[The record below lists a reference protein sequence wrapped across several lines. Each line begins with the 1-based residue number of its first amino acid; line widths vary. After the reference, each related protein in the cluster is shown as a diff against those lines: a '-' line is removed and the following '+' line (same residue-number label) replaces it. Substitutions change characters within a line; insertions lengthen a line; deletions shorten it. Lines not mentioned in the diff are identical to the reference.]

1 MRAPSCDL
9 PAARRPTGAIALQ
22 LPPSLPAAAFLAG
35 NRLAGPMGCAIGT
48 QASKPCRRLSI
59 KVSPL
64 APCHPAAHPIFI
76 LAALGI
82 ITERDDVY
90 LHPHTRTVNH
100 QTPRVRRR
108 EGHHDLP
115 QQGRRGHLQ
124 APLLQPEPPALAP
137 SHTTRQDLNGI
148 ANLREFVAGGQDVNG
163 GDASAV
169 GANGD
174 RGGPDVWHHEPWPV
188 AAALDARRRPWLFS
202 RLKAAVGGEDQ
213 PRLRGSSSG
222 RLERLWSWTTWTL
235 SVLFSAYLL
244 SSLPP
249 FLSSHHGSPTAHV
262 VAADAAAASP
272 PARLRKRST
281 CATGGV
287 DPAKYNLPL
296 HAGAIAIILFVST
309 LGCAF
314 PIMATK
320 FPGLRIPRRFFFA
333 IRHFGTGVLIAT
345 AFVHLLPT
353 AFQSLGNDCLSSFWT
368 EGYQPMPGAIALAAI
383 FLITVIEMIFHPS
396 RHVPPPQIVSGGRAG
411 GQGQEAKGGHL
422 CSNTA
427 LMPFRDMGPLRGRS
441 SSIGQGLSQLD
452 QIHQLAERDDA
463 AQVSKQED
471 NTAIQDSG
479 AESLS
484 EVQLSPEMKLR
495 KERLQCVLLEMGILF
510 HSVFIGMALSVS
522 VGTDFIVLLIAIIFH
537 QTFEGL
543 ALGSRI
549 ATVDWGTRTWEPWFM
564 ALLYGCTTPLGQAL
578 GVATHTLYSP
588 DSEVGL
594 IVVGVMN
601 AISAGL
607 LTFASLVELL
617 SEDF

>member
-1 MRAPSCDL
+1 MICLNKADE
-9 PAARRPTGAIALQ
+9 
-22 LPPSLPAAAFLAG
+22 
-35 NRLAGPMGCAIGT
+35 GT
-48 QASKPCRRLSI
+48 FKHLSFNQ
-59 KVSPL
+59 S
-64 APCHPAAHPIFI
+64 
-76 LAALGI
+76 
-82 ITERDDVY
+82 
-90 LHPHTRTVNH
+90 
-100 QTPRVRRR
+100 
-108 EGHHDLP
+108 
-115 QQGRRGHLQ
+115 
-124 APLLQPEPPALAP
+124 PPALAP

-617 SEDF
+617 SEDFLSDESWRYLRGKQRVGACVLVFAGAFLMSLVGAWA

>member
-1 MRAPSCDL
+1 MICLNKADE
-9 PAARRPTGAIALQ
+9 
-22 LPPSLPAAAFLAG
+22 
-35 NRLAGPMGCAIGT
+35 GT
-48 QASKPCRRLSI
+48 FRHLSFNQ
-59 KVSPL
+59 S
-64 APCHPAAHPIFI
+64 
-76 LAALGI
+76 
-82 ITERDDVY
+82 
-90 LHPHTRTVNH
+90 
-100 QTPRVRRR
+100 
-108 EGHHDLP
+108 
-115 QQGRRGHLQ
+115 
-124 APLLQPEPPALAP
+124 PPALAP
-137 SHTTRQDLNGI
+137 GHTTRQDLNGI
-148 ANLREFVAGGQDVNG
+148 ANLREFVAAGQDADG
-163 GDASAV
+163 GGSSASSM
-169 GANGD
+169 GATGD

-188 AAALDARRRPWLFS
+188 ATALDARRRPWLFS

-213 PRLRGSSSG
+213 PRLQVLSSG
-222 RLERLWSWTTWTL
+222 RLERLWSWIAWIL

-249 FLSSHHGSPTAHV
+249 LLSSRHASPTVHTISAN
-262 VAADAAAASP
+262 AAAASP
-272 PARLRKRST
+272 PALLRKRST

-287 DPAKYNLPL
+287 DPAAYNLPL

-353 AFQSLGNDCLSSFWT
+353 AFESLGNKCLSEFWT
-368 EGYQPMPGAIALAAI
+368 EKYQPMPGAIALAAI

-396 RHVPPPQIVSGGRAG
+396 RHVPPPQIVSGDQAS
-411 GQGQEAKGGHL
+411 GQVREEAKSGHL

-427 LMPFRDMGPLRGRS
+427 LMPFRDMGPFRGRS

-452 QIHQLAERDDA
+452 QIHQQAERDDGVP
-463 AQVSKQED
+463 VSKQEGS
-471 NTAIQDSG
+471 TAIQDSG
-479 AESLS
+479 TESLS

-549 ATVDWGTRTWEPWFM
+549 ATVAWGNKWEPWIM

-617 SEDF
+617 SEDFLSDESWRYLRGKQRVGACVLVFAGAFLMSLVGAWA